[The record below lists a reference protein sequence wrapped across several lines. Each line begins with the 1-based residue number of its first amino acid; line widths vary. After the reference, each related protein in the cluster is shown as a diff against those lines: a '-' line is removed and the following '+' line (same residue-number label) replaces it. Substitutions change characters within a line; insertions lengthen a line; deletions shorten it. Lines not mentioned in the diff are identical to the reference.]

1 MQIKTININE
11 SVHEVVSKDERVKT
25 LLFELGFKE
34 IIKPAML
41 QTVGKIMTIK
51 KGAAMRG
58 INLDVV
64 KQKFEENGFEVV
76 EESYE

>member
-1 MQIKTININE
+1 MEKKTININD
-11 SVHEVVSKDERVKT
+11 SVYEVVTKEEQVKAI
-25 LLFELGFKE
+25 LFELGFKE

-58 INLDVV
+58 INLDII

>member
-1 MQIKTININE
+1 MEKKTININD
-11 SVHEVVSKDERVKT
+11 SVYEVVTKEEQVKT
-25 LLFELGFKE
+25 ILFELGFKE

-58 INLDVV
+58 INLDII